1 MTAYLARRCVY
12 MIVSLWIMSILAFIV
27 IQLPPGDWL
36 THHIQQLQLTGGTG
50 DEALAAT
57 LRKQYGLDLP
67 LHRQYLKW
75 VGGFVHGDFGMSF
88 SWQKSVTEVIG
99 ERLALTVIISLS
111 TLLLTYIAAIPIG
124 IYSATHQYSFGD
136 YAFTVMG
143 FAGLA
148 IPNFMLALI
157 IMYFLFKYFGLS
169 VGGLF
174 SPEFINAPWSM
185 ARVRDLLTH
194 IWAPL
199 IVVGTAGTAE
209 LIRVMRAVLLD
220 ELRRQYVITARAKGL
235 AESRLLFRYP
245 VRIAMNPIVSTV
257 GWQLPRIVSGATI
270 TAVVLALPTIGPL
283 LLGALME
290 QDMFLA
296 GTMVLFL
303 GSLTLIGT
311 FLSDLL
317 LVIVD
322 PRIRFE

>member
-1 MTAYLARRCVY
+1 

-67 LHRQYLKW
+67 MHRQYLKW

-88 SWQKSVTEVIG
+88 SWEKPVTEVIG

-111 TLLLTYIAAIPIG
+111 TLMLTYLAAIPIG

-136 YAFTVMG
+136 YAFSVVG

-157 IMYFLFKYFGLS
+157 IMYFLFKFFGLS